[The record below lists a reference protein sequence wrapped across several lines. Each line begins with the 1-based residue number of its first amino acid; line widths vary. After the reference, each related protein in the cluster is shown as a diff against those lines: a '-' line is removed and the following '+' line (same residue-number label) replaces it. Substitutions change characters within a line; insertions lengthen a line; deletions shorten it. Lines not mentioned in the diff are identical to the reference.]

1 MFSRAHHMRITS
13 VLEALDAELLTD
25 SRCYFGGGTAIALR
39 YGEYR
44 ESRDIDLL
52 VSNGSG
58 YAALREQVRGP
69 GGFDAL
75 TTRPIPTLRPVT
87 ADQYGIRTMLDV
99 DGEPIKFEIIREAR
113 IELQEPDSGDSIC
126 GILTLTPLDM
136 ASSKL
141 LANSDRWAD
150 QSTCSRDIIDLA
162 MMEPGQD
169 LLDQAIAK
177 AETAY
182 RSAVVN
188 DLNRAIDYLR
198 DNPHRLDTCMREL
211 QMHDIPKALLWDR
224 IKRLRPQSP

>member
-1 MFSRAHHMRITS
+1 MFSRAHHIRIAHA
-13 VLEALDAELLTD
+13 LEALDAELLAN

-52 VSNGSG
+52 VSDGSG
-58 YAALREQVRGP
+58 YATLREQVRRP
-69 GGFDAL
+69 DGFKAL
-75 TTRPIPTLRPVT
+75 TNLPTLRPVAT
-87 ADQYGIRTMLDV
+87 DQYGIRTVLDI

-113 IELQEPDSGDSIC
+113 IDLQEPDPGDSIC

-136 ASSKL
+136 ASTKL

-162 MMEPGQD
+162 MMEPGQE
-169 LLDQAIAK
+169 LLNQAIAK
-177 AETAY
+177 AEYAY

-188 DLNRAIDYLR
+188 DLVRAIDYLR

-211 QMHDIPKALLWDR
+211 QMHDIPKAFLWDR
-224 IKRLRPQSP
+224 IKRLRPQSQ